1 MFILFYHEICFT
13 CGASYYS
20 MSWVSSGKYRS
31 QFFTRL
37 HELGDSEQLLTLI
50 LIRCSMSSLGF
61 PLNRFIHLLFTAAVE
76 WWCNVMKHLAVFLYP
91 SLTFYYVHILILIY
105 IYSIFTRLN
114 SWSCPPLTCSD
125 ACTIARNEGVLV
137 HVVLLMTHNFDLAKS
152 CVLWLGW

>member
-1 MFILFYHEICFT
+1 MFILSRNLFFSA
-13 CGASYYS
+13 GDYYS

-31 QFFTRL
+31 KFFTRL
-37 HELGDSEQLLTLI
+37 GELGDSEQLLTLI

-61 PLNRFIHLLFTAAVE
+61 PLNRFIHLLFTTAVE

-91 SLTFYYVHILILIY
+91 SLTFYYVHIFILIYIY

-114 SWSCPPLTCSD
+114 SRSCPPLACSD